1 MTVLV
6 QNSYLLPHKLVPY
19 ALILTKFFI
28 LATGQ
33 YHAIC
38 DCYTAVCL
46 CKQTVH
52 FSRKPMPLGMVISSV
67 NHLLVRVS

>member
-6 QNSYLLPHKLVPY
+6 QNSYLLSHKLVPY
-19 ALILTKFFI
+19 PLILTKFPFWQPVSTM
-28 LATGQ
+28 LF
-33 YHAIC
+33 AIAM
-38 DCYTAVCL
+38 AVCL

-52 FSRKPMPLGMVISSV
+52 FSREPTPLGMVISSV